1 MKKIILSLSFVLI
14 CAITSFGQSFAKGTK
29 TINLGLN
36 TGYGLG
42 IVGSAEV
49 GVNDQISAG
58 LMAGFSRRSYG
69 YGGLGGN
76 FSISYIVAAARGS
89 YHLGKVLTDA
99 GLNMDKLDPYLGAA
113 LGFQKATYGSAY
125 STYYNGI
132 NPLYLSG
139 YGGVRYQLK
148 EKLGLYAEGG
158 WPLSSIGITFKL

>member
-1 MKKIILSLSFVLI
+1 MKKVILSLSFVLI
-14 CAITSFGQSFAKGTK
+14 CAITSFSQSFAKGTK

-58 LMAGFSRRSYG
+58 LMAGFSRRTYG
-69 YGGLGGN
+69 YLSN
-76 FSISYIVAAARGS
+76 DFSYTYLVVAARGS
-89 YHLGKVLTDA
+89 YHLGKVLSDA

-113 LGFQKATYGSAY
+113 VGFRNVSYGGSGFSTYGGVNS
-125 STYYNGI
+125 G
-132 NPLYLSG
+132 LYLSG

-148 EKLGLYAEGG
+148 EKLGLYVEGG
-158 WPLSSIGITFKL
+158 WPLSSIGVTFKL